1 MEYGKQKTSAT
12 ALVSSEI
19 LQACVLQA
27 VYGRILSQSESLCFS
42 VEIPSIIFDYFLLLN
57 VLLVKLKVFRSE
69 GMNQEED

>member
-1 MEYGKQKTSAT
+1 MKSCK
-12 ALVSSEI
+12 
-19 LQACVLQA
+19 
-27 VYGRILSQSESLCFS
+27 SLCFS